1 MMTATKIENDIF
13 YDETNNIVK
22 NSEPD
27 QISSTT
33 QMLYIA
39 FLIITIK
46 ASFFM
51 EAQGVCFHKHYFRR
65 VHSLIQFRDKKW
77 VFPVTHL

>member
-51 EAQGVCFHKHYFRR
+51 DKAHFTLFFR
-65 VHSLIQFRDKKW
+65 VSRDQKF
-77 VFPVTHL
+77 VY